1 MKRVGRAA
9 LVLLFPFVLL
19 TVSAHAAPKGKI
31 TVAFG
36 GEPETFDPHTGT
48 SSPILTI
55 HPNVFD
61 NLLTINPK
69 TGEVVPQLAE
79 SYKALSPTTWEFR
92 LRKGVK
98 FTNGEPVDAAAV
110 KFSLERIIDPKT
122 KSRQIGYFSTIKSV
136 EVVDARTV
144 RIHTKVPD
152 AVLEKQLSVY
162 GYIAPPKYYSSH
174 PADYLATRPVGSGPY
189 KLVRW
194 RKNQEIVLEA
204 NPAYMNPNLPNIK
217 TAVIKFIPE
226 AATRVAGLVSGDVDF
241 IEGVPPQM
249 VDLINRNLKVEAVN
263 FLQPRSS
270 GVLMVT
276 TKGGPLGDVR
286 VRQALNHA
294 VDVDSIVKNVLK
306 GHGRKVPVFQT
317 EGTFGYT
324 TDVKSYPYDP
334 AKAKSLLAEAGYP
347 SGFEVDLLIPVG
359 RFLLGKEVCEAIG
372 GYLEKVGVR
381 AKVKPLEWGAM
392 VRIIRARHQPE
403 VKPFLYYLARFFF
416 ILDADQAYE
425 GWFHSKSA
433 FGSFKDPEVDKIIAE
448 GRSTVDREKRRAVY
462 HRLNQVIK
470 EKAPMIFLFQEGTIN
485 AKKKNIDWQ
494 PRINGFPLVRDAVI
508 K

>member
-1 MKRVGRAA
+1 MKRVGWLLVFLLPLA
-9 LVLLFPFVLL
+9 LF
-19 TVSAHAAPKGKI
+19 SAGAHAAPKGKI
-31 TVAFG
+31 TAAYG

-48 SSPILTI
+48 SSPILTV
-55 HPNVFD
+55 HNNVFD
-61 NLLTINPK
+61 NLVTINPR

-79 SYKALSPTTWEFR
+79 SYKAVSPTTWEFK
-92 LRKGVK
+92 LRRGVK

-110 KFSLERIIDPKT
+110 KFSIERIIDPKT

-136 EVVDARTV
+136 EAVDAHTV
-144 RIHTKVPD
+144 RIHTKAAD
-152 AVLEKQLSVY
+152 AVLLKQLTVY
-162 GYIAPPKYYSSH
+162 GFIAPPKYYSSH
-174 PADYLATRPVGSGPY
+174 PADYLATRPIGSGPY

-194 RKNQEIVLEA
+194 RKHEEMVLEA
-204 NPAYMNPNLPNIK
+204 NPNYMDPKVPYFK

-226 AATRVAGLVSGDVDF
+226 AATRVAGLVSGDLDF
-241 IEGVPPQM
+241 AEGVPPQM
-249 VDLINRNLKVEAVN
+249 VELIKRNPKVEAVN

-270 GVLMVT
+270 GLLFVT
-276 TKGGPLGDVR
+276 TKGGPMGNVK

-324 TDVKSYPYDP
+324 EDVKTYPYDP
-334 AKAKSLLAEAGYP
+334 AKAKAMLAEAGYP
-347 SGFEVDLLIPVG
+347 NGFETDLLVPVG
-359 RFLLGKEVCEAIG
+359 RFFLGKEVSEAIG
-372 GYLEKVGVR
+372 GYLEKVGVK

-416 ILDADQAYE
+416 ILDGDQAYE
-425 GWFHSKSA
+425 GWFSSKSA
-433 FGSFKDPEVDKIIAE
+433 FGSFKDPEVDQILAE
-448 GRSTVDREKRRAVY
+448 GRSTTDPQKRLAVY

-485 AKKKNIDWQ
+485 GKKKDIDWR
-494 PRINGFPLVRDAVI
+494 PRINGFPLVRDAAG

>member
-1 MKRVGRAA
+1 MKRVGR
-9 LVLLFPFVLL
+9 LVLLLL
-19 TVSAHAAPKGKI
+19 LPLALPAVPAQAAPAGRI

-48 SSPILTI
+48 SSPILAI

-61 NLLTINPK
+61 GLLTINPK
-69 TGEVVPQLAE
+69 TGEVVPHLAD
-79 SYKALSPTTWEFR
+79 SYKAMGPTTWEFK

-110 KFSLERIIDPKT
+110 KFSLGRIIDPET
-122 KSRQIGYFSTIKSV
+122 KSRQIGYFSTIKSI
-136 EVVDARTV
+136 EAVDAHTV

-152 AVLEKQLSVY
+152 AVLEKQLTVY
-162 GYIAPPKYYSSH
+162 GFIVPPKYYSSK
-174 PADYLATRPVGSGPY
+174 PKEYLATHPVGSGPY

-194 RKNQEIVLEA
+194 RKHEEIVLEA
-204 NPAYMNPNLPNIK
+204 NPDYMIPGVPRIK
-217 TAVIKFIPE
+217 TAVIKIVPE
-226 AATRVAGLVSGDVDF
+226 AATRVAGLMSGDVDF
-241 IEGVPPQM
+241 IEAVPPQM
-249 VDLINRNLKVEAVN
+249 AKVLERNPQVEAVN

-347 SGFEVDLLIPVG
+347 GGFEVDLLIPVG
-359 RFLLGKEVCEAIG
+359 RFFLGKEVSEAIG
-372 GYLEKVGVR
+372 GYLNRVGVR
-381 AKVKPLEWGAM
+381 TTVKPMEWGAM
-392 VRIIRARHQPE
+392 VRVIRARHQPE

-416 ILDADQAYE
+416 ILDGDQAYE

-462 HRLNQVIK
+462 HRLNRVIK

-485 AKKKNIDWQ
+485 AKKKNIDWE
-494 PRINGFPLVRDAVI
+494 PRINGFPLVRDAAL